1 MKASTTKS
9 TLLLFEIRWC
19 VEEDAAGAIVVG
31 VPASPTVKV
40 TCAGVSVRSET
51 GAELDAVDHQVE
63 LRLRG
68 EVVKQGQIDAT
79 GTADT
84 SVRRSAPARGP
95 GSGTASRGSVA
106 GSVGALHRLLVVV

>member
-1 MKASTTKS
+1 LSPQ
-9 TLLLFEIRWC
+9 E
-19 VEEDAAGAIVVG
+19 
-31 VPASPTVKV
+31 PASPTVKV